1 MDIKRNENTILTNQW
16 VEEEIIRE
24 LEKTLIW
31 IRIKTQIPK
40 LMAAKAIFRGK
51 LIAIILNII
60 AIILKKISNQKSNLP
75 P

>member
-1 MDIKRNENTILTNQW
+1 M
-16 VEEEIIRE
+16 
-24 LEKTLIW
+24 
-31 IRIKTQIPK
+31 RIKTQIPK